1 MNHVNGHTNHVPM
14 TILVYGQQPLSV
26 PWNHIVTAEII
37 CGRAAQ
43 HLQIS
48 CLSSH
53 LFALYDEEREYWLQ
67 PATGIT
73 RNMKRL
79 RYRMRFHTSTNVNTL
94 EPSVVKYMFEQY
106 KALYLEDQ
114 LFENIELTEALGLL
128 VLDIAREAKEENVS
142 VSRVCRRVNFTKAL
156 PASVENSLSFWEKR
170 NLRRKVKKHL
180 KTLTFDAR
188 EDLTYKIMYMISL
201 IEEYKE
207 FGSEFFETIHGEV
220 FVVSAA
226 RGIEK
231 KVGIDVSAE
240 SHDSNSV
247 PFRHQYLHL
256 LSSLAYLTSTN
267 ALPFINLAHKETWY
281 FKNKM
286 YTSLCEFLY

>member
-240 SHDSNSV
+240 SHDSKFS
-247 PFRHQYLHL
+247 PFPPSIFTPPIFSFISHL
-256 LSSLAYLTSTN
+256 
-267 ALPFINLAHKETWY
+267 
-281 FKNKM
+281 NKCTPI
-286 YTSLCEFLY
+286 YKPSP